1 VSLTAFGNYDVLILP
16 KDLVSCQIICVV
28 SSCCPTWYGTDLTRM
43 QKKITIETKADK
55 TESMCCRRASS
66 SNVTRRRLLWELCVE
81 KCYGHHR
88 LNKHIQHS
96 AKLPVSKRPGLVP
109 NYLCGE
115 FVLSHMVWYMSFL
128 FRCS

>member
-1 VSLTAFGNYDVLILP
+1 
-16 KDLVSCQIICVV
+16 
-28 SSCCPTWYGTDLTRM
+28 M
-43 QKKITIETKADK
+43 QNKLTIETKAAK

-96 AKLPVSKRPGLVP
+96 AKLPVLHVTQHKWNNRYEHRNTKDMYHTMWDNTNSPQK
-109 NYLCGE
+109 
-115 FVLSHMVWYMSFL
+115 
-128 FRCS
+128 